1 MANKN
6 YDVAVIGAGVFGAWT
21 AYQLQRAGMRV
32 VLIDAHGPGHSRS
45 SSGGESR
52 IIRMGYGADEIY
64 TRSAQRAL
72 RLWRELFARIDQR
85 LFYRTGVLWLAHED
99 DPYPV
104 QTAET
109 LRRIGIPCEK
119 LTTAEVR
126 HRYPQIGLDRISW
139 ALLEPDS
146 GVLLARRAVQGVTFA
161 AIKTGVEY
169 LQEEVSGTGVP
180 PVNPAQHKRKLDQIV
195 TASGQRI
202 SAAHYVFACGPWLP
216 KIFPALLA
224 DRIHPTRQEVFFFGA
239 PAGDPRFTSPA
250 LPTWIDFKDEAY
262 GLPDLEGHGIKI
274 AIDRHGPEFD
284 PDTGDRMPTSEG
296 LAEVRR
302 YLARRLPDLKDAP
315 VTETRVC
322 QYENTSNGDFLL
334 DLHPEFENVWL
345 VGGGSGHG
353 FKHGPVVGEYV
364 AARISGSKE
373 GIEPR
378 FSLAT
383 KASEHSRAV
392 F

>member
-1 MANKN
+1 MA
-6 YDVAVIGAGVFGAWT
+6 VVGAGVFGAWT
-21 AYQLQRAGMRV
+21 AYQLQCAGMRV
-32 VLIDAHGPGHSRS
+32 VLIDAHGPGNSSS

-64 TRSAQRAL
+64 TRSAQRSL
-72 RLWRELFARIDQR
+72 RLWRELFARIDQK
-85 LFYRTGVLWLAHED
+85 LFYRTGVLWLAHKD

-104 QTAET
+104 KTAET
-109 LRRIGIPCEK
+109 LLRLGINTEK
-119 LTTAEVR
+119 LATADVQS
-126 HRYPQIGLDRISW
+126 RYPQIGLDGISW

-146 GVLLARRAVQGVTFA
+146 GVLLARRAVSGVTYA

-169 LQEEVSGTGVP
+169 LQDAVSGTGVQP
-180 PVNPAQHKRKLDQIV
+180 LNSKPKLDQIV
-195 TASGQRI
+195 TASGQHI
-202 SAAHYVFACGPWLP
+202 SAAHFVFACGAWLP

-224 DRIHPTRQEVFFFGA
+224 DRIHPTRQEVFFFGT
-239 PAGDPRFTSPA
+239 PAGDLRYTSPQM
-250 LPTWIDFKDEAY
+250 PTLIDFKEEAY
-262 GLPDLEGHGIKI
+262 ALPDLEGRGIKL
-274 AIDRHGPEFD
+274 AIDRHGSEFD
-284 PDTGDRMPTSEG
+284 PDTGDRLVTSEG

-302 YLARRLPDLKDAP
+302 YLARRFPDLKDAP

-322 QYENTSNGDFLL
+322 QYENTSNGDFLI

-364 AARISGSKE
+364 AARITGSID

-378 FSLAT
+378 FSVET
-383 KASEHSRAV
+383 KARERYRAV